1 MPSAATAGRPS
12 VTGRRPVDSASMETR
27 DRRWNLAL
35 FAVAGL
41 AWLVVAW
48 VVLTRDPRVDPGAG
62 LVGAVAIG
70 LAFGL
75 TCAPLFWL
83 AVFSRHRRIAYRGD
97 WPRALRRGGWVA
109 LVVAAFVL
117 LRLQGAFQPQ
127 FVLFIVG
134 IAFVAE
140 MALSAER

>member
-1 MPSAATAGRPS
+1 MPRPS
-12 VTGRRPVDSASMETR
+12 VGRVVPVDSVSMETR

-35 FAVAGL
+35 FAAAGV
-41 AWLVVAW
+41 AWLLVAW
-48 VVLTRDPRVDPGAG
+48 VVLTRDPRIDPSAG
-62 LVGAVAIG
+62 LVGAALMG

-75 TCAPLFWL
+75 TCTPLFWL

-97 WPRALRRGGWVA
+97 WPKALRRGGWVA

-117 LRLQGAFQPQ
+117 LRLEGAFQPQ